1 MRKTT
6 AILFLL
12 IYLAA
17 VTELHQ
23 IVRLPV
29 FFEHYSEHR
38 QDSPSISLL
47 DFIVVHY
54 ISGENK
60 DADYTRDQQLPFKN
74 ATCLE
79 VSISVAM
86 PPDDFPET
94 QVHVFSLPRNEVLF
108 KSMIFPSSFH
118 FSIWQPPRA

>member
-1 MRKTT
+1 MRKITP
-6 AILFLL
+6 ILFLL

-23 IVRLPV
+23 FLRLPV
-29 FFEHYSEHR
+29 FFEHYVEHKL
-38 QDSPSISLL
+38 DSPTINLI
-47 DFIVVHY
+47 DFIVGHY
-54 ISGENK
+54 FSDESK
-60 DADYTRDQQLPFKN
+60 DADYGRDQQLPFKN

-79 VSISVAM
+79 VSISVAL

-94 QVHVFSLPRNEVLF
+94 EANVFSLSRNVVTY
-108 KSMIFPSSFH
+108 KSHFNATSSH